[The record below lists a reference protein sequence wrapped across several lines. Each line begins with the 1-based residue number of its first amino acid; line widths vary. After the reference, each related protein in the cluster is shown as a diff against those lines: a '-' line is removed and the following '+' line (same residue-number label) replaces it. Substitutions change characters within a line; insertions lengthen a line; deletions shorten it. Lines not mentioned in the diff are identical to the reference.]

1 MSFLCARRYVVISF
15 RQMILALYKSTDAA
29 GVQNCKVIKQLVV
42 FNKQILSK
50 SVHLQEKLL
59 GSIYIVLGHVHR

>member
-1 MSFLCARRYVVISF
+1 MSFLCARRYVVVSF
-15 RQMILALYKSTDAA
+15 HQMILALYKSTDAA

-50 SVHLQEKLL
+50 SVHSQD
-59 GSIYIVLGHVHR
+59 